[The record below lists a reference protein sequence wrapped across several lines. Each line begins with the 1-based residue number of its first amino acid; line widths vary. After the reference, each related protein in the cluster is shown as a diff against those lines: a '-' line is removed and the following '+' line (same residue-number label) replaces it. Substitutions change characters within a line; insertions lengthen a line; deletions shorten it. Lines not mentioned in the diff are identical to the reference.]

1 MASVSAC
8 SNEGSPGRIG
18 SALPSQEEQQQ
29 QQHSVTD
36 GGGLRALLERSFIGM
51 FEVCMSSTSYVS
63 CVIGTR

>member
-8 SNEGSPGRIG
+8 SNEESPGRFA
-18 SALPSQEEQQQ
+18 SALPGQEEQQ